1 MNMKNRFVLLLGI
14 GSIACTA
21 MKAHEQPPS
30 VPAVFSLNIETLEKN
45 KSRINNKDAELTASY
60 KLLIKDADKALEFG
74 PVSVMEKKNTPP
86 SGDKHDYMS
95 LAPYHWPDPSKPDG
109 LPYIRKDGQTNPEV
123 KEYKDKE
130 YMPQLC
136 ERVHTLALAYF
147 FSSQKVYAEH
157 AAKLLRV
164 WFLDTATRMNPNLN
178 YAQAIK
184 GHNTG
189 RGAGMIDARHF
200 VKLIDAIGL
209 IQDSKAW
216 TAADQKNM
224 QQWVTDFLQWMQTSP
239 IGRDE
244 MDAPNNHGAWY
255 DALRLSLALY
265 TNNKDL
271 AKKIVL
277 NAQVRLDTQ
286 MNDKGRF
293 PKEMERTTSLHYST
307 FVMDAFV
314 TIAQM
319 SEEVG
324 IDMWKYTSPSGK
336 SIKKGFEEMKPYLT
350 QEKKWDGE
358 QIKDFEY
365 EEGYF
370 MLMEAAVHFKCNDC
384 KERVR
389 SLAGEKAG
397 RLRIN
402 LFY

>member
-1 MNMKNRFVLLLGI
+1 MKRGWILFGVCA
-14 GSIACTA
+14 IACTA
-21 MKAHEQPPS
+21 MKPRGQEPPAG
-30 VPAVFSLNIETLEKN
+30 PAVFSLDVETLEKN
-45 KSRINNKDAELTASY
+45 RTRINNKDAELSASY

-164 WFLDTATRMNPNLN
+164 WFIDTATRMNPNMN
-178 YAQAIK
+178 FAQAIK

-189 RGAGMIDARHF
+189 RGAGLIDARHF
-200 VKLIDAIGL
+200 VKLVDAIGL

-216 TAADQKNM
+216 TATDQAGM
-224 QQWVTDFLQWMQTSP
+224 QQWANAFINWMQTSP
-239 IGRDE
+239 IGKDE

-255 DALRLSLALY
+255 DALRLALALY
-265 TNNKDL
+265 VNNKDL

-314 TIAQM
+314 AIAQM
-319 SEEVG
+319 SDNIG
-324 IDMWKYTSPSGK
+324 IDMWNYKSPSGK
-336 SIKKGFEEMKPYLT
+336 SIRKGFEELKPYLA
-350 QEKKWDGE
+350 QQKKWDGE
-358 QIKDFEY
+358 QIKDFEFD
-365 EEGYF
+365 EGYLL
-370 MLMEAAVHFKCNDC
+370 LMEGAQRFNCKDC
-384 KERVR
+384 IESVKR
-389 SLAGEKAG
+389 LAGEKAG

-402 LFY
+402 LYY

>member
-1 MNMKNRFVLLLGI
+1 MKKGLLIILGACT
-14 GSIACTA
+14 IACTT

-30 VPAVFSLNIETLEKN
+30 TPAVFSLNIETLEKN
-45 KSRINNKDAELTASY
+45 RTRINNKDAELIASY

-74 PVSVMEKKNTPP
+74 PVSVMEKKNVPP
-86 SGDKHDYMS
+86 SGSKHDYMS
-95 LAPYHWPDPSKPDG
+95 LAPYHWPDPSKPNG
-109 LPYIRKDGQTNPEV
+109 LPYMRKDGQTNPEV

-136 ERVHTLALAYF
+136 EKVHTLALAWY
-147 FSSQKVYAEH
+147 FSSQKMYAEH

-164 WFLDTATRMNPNLN
+164 WFIDTATRMNPNLN

-184 GHNTG
+184 GVNTG

-216 TAADQKNM
+216 TADDQKNM
-224 QQWVTDFLQWMQTSP
+224 QQWVKDFLHWMQTSP

-265 TNNKDL
+265 INDKVL
-271 AKKIVL
+271 AKKIVQ

-293 PKEMERTTSLHYST
+293 PREMERTTSLHYST

-319 SEEVG
+319 SDEVG

-336 SIKKGFEEMKPYLT
+336 SIRKAFDEMKPYLT

-358 QIKDFEY
+358 QIKDFEFD
-365 EEGYF
+365 EGY
-370 MLMEAAVHFKCNDC
+370 MLLMEGQRHFNCKDC
-384 KERVR
+384 IQSVKTM
-389 SLAGEKAG
+389 AGDKAS

>member
-1 MNMKNRFVLLLGI
+1 MKNRFLLLLGV
-14 GSIACTA
+14 GTIACTA

-30 VPAVFSLNIETLEKN
+30 TPAVFSLNIEILEKN
-45 KSRINNKDAELTASY
+45 RTRINNKDAELIASY

-74 PVSVMEKKNTPP
+74 PVSVMEKKHLPP
-86 SGDKHDYMS
+86 SGNKHDYMS
-95 LAPYHWPDPSKPDG
+95 LAPYHWPDPSKPNG
-109 LPYIRKDGQTNPEV
+109 LPYMRKDGQTNPEV

-136 ERVHTLALAYF
+136 EKVHTLALAYY
-147 FSSQKVYAEH
+147 FSSQKIYAEH

-184 GHNTG
+184 GVNTG
-189 RGAGMIDARHF
+189 RGAGLIDARHF
-200 VKLIDAIGL
+200 VKLVDAIGL
-209 IQDSKAW
+209 IRDSKAW
-216 TAADQKNM
+216 TADDQKNM
-224 QQWVTDFLQWMQTSP
+224 QQWVKDFLHWMQTSP
-239 IGRDE
+239 VGKDE

-255 DALRLSLALY
+255 DALRLSLSLY
-265 TNNKDL
+265 INDKDL
-271 AKKIVL
+271 AKKIVQ

-293 PKEMERTTSLHYST
+293 PREMERTTSLHYST

-319 SEEVG
+319 SDEVG

-336 SIKKGFEEMKPYLT
+336 SIGKAFEELKPYLT
-350 QEKKWDGE
+350 KQKQWDGE
-358 QIKDFEY
+358 QIKDFEFD
-365 EEGYF
+365 EGY
-370 MLMEAAVHFKCNDC
+370 MLLMEGEKHFNCKDC
-384 KERVR
+384 IQSVKT
-389 SLAGEKAG
+389 LAGDKAA